1 MAVIAI
7 PSGDR
12 LQLRV
17 QVGINPQNGNPVYST
32 RSWSRVKPGASDEHL
47 YEFAAKLG
55 ELGAD
60 ALESISR
67 VKTVTLVDDGN

>member
-1 MAVIAI
+1 MAIVAI
-7 PSGDR
+7 SSGDR

-17 QVGINPQNGNPVYST
+17 QVGTNPQNGNPIYRS
-32 RSWSRVKPGASDEHL
+32 RSWSRVKPGTTDEHL

-60 ALESISR
+60 VLENISR

>member
-17 QVGINPQNGNPVYST
+17 QVGVNPQNGNPIYRT
-32 RSWSRVKPGASDEHL
+32 RSWSRVKPGVTDEHL
-47 YEFAAKLG
+47 YEFASMLG

-60 ALESISR
+60 ELESISR
-67 VKTVTLVDDGN
+67 TKNVTLVDDGN